1 MSTEQNKISA
11 HHFIEQGFNQKNP
24 LALEAFFSPSLID
37 HALPPMLPPGFE
49 GRKMFYGAF
58 ISAFPDV
65 YVQVQDQVAEG
76 NKVVTYWAATGTHN
90 GELMGIPATGR
101 SVTVGGIAIDRFEDG
116 KSVEH
121 WEIFDQMSLMQQ
133 LGVVPMPGSA

>member
-1 MSTEQNKISA
+1 MPTEQNKIAA
-11 HHFIEQGFNQKNP
+11 HHFIEQGFNQKNA

-65 YVQVQDQVAEG
+65 YVQVQDLVAEG
-76 NKVVTYWAATGTHN
+76 NKVVTYWAATGTHK

-101 SVTVGGIAIDRFEDG
+101 SVTVGGMAIDRFEDG

-121 WEIFDQMSLMQQ
+121 WEIFDQLSLMQQ
-133 LGVVPMPGSA
+133 LGVVPVPGSA

>member
-1 MSTEQNKISA
+1 
-11 HHFIEQGFNQKNP
+11 
-24 LALEAFFSPSLID
+24 
-37 HALPPMLPPGFE
+37 
-49 GRKMFYGAF
+49 MFYGAF

-65 YVQVQDQVAEG
+65 YIQVQDQVAEG
-76 NKVVTYWAATGTHN
+76 NKVVTSWVATGTHK

-121 WEIFDQMSLMQQ
+121 WEIFDQMGLMQQ
-133 LGVVPMPGSA
+133 LGVVPVPGSA

>member
-1 MSTEQNKISA
+1 MSTEQNKIAA
-11 HHFIEQGFNQKNP
+11 HHFLEQGFNQKNP

-65 YVQVQDQVAEG
+65 YIQVQDQVAEG
-76 NKVVTYWAATGTHN
+76 NKVVTYWVATGTHK
-90 GELMGIPATGR
+90 GELMGIPATGK
-101 SVTVGGIAIDRFEDG
+101 SVTVSGIAIDSFEDG
-116 KSVEH
+116 KSTEH
-121 WEIFDQMSLMQQ
+121 WEIFDQMGLMQQ
-133 LGVVPMPGSA
+133 LGVAPLPASA